1 MKRTKILL
9 FGLIVLCFSVIGAV
23 AQESKIVKSQ
33 MSQAEIDRIVKSFT
47 TKEAEFRRAL
57 TEYVFY
63 RNATIQTIGM
73 GGQVTGVYQRDS
85 FMALNEQGVR
95 AEKILYFPIPTI
107 QEIVITPEDVDNL
120 GSINPFAL
128 EPSKVALYNF
138 TLVGKERIDE
148 LDLYVFDVTPKVM
161 PDPKKTKELLFLGR
175 IWVDDRDLQIV
186 KSKGKAVPEGKNT
199 RYPVVE
205 TWRENVGGKYWF
217 PSYASSDDELV
228 FDSGQA
234 VKLKMRVR
242 YKDYTQGKSEV
253 KILDDTEETPPPR
266 PTPTPTPKKP

>member
-1 MKRTKILL
+1 MKRTRILL
-9 FGLIVLCFSVIGAV
+9 FGLIVLSFLTISVF
-23 AQESKIVKSQ
+23 AQTSNIVKTQ
-33 MSQAEIDRIVKSFT
+33 MSQAEIDRIVKAFT
-47 TKEAEFRRAL
+47 TKEAEFRSAL
-57 TEYVFY
+57 TEYVFN

-73 GGQVTGVYQRDS
+73 GGQVTGVYRRDS
-85 FMALNEQGVR
+85 FMALTEQGIR
-95 AEKILYFPIPTI
+95 AEKILYFPVSTI
-107 QEIVITPEDVDNL
+107 TEIIITPEDVDNL

-128 EPSKVALYNF
+128 EPSKAALYNF

-148 LDLYVFDVTPKVM
+148 LDLYVFDVAPKVL
-161 PDPKKTKELLFLGR
+161 PDPKKTKALLFFGR

-199 RYPVVE
+199 KYPVVE

-217 PSYASSDDELV
+217 PSYATSDDELV

-242 YKDYTQGKSEV
+242 YKGYTQGKSEV
-253 KILDDTEETPPPR
+253 RILDDTDETPPTS

>member
-1 MKRTKILL
+1 MKRTRILL
-9 FGLIVLCFSVIGAV
+9 VGLMVLCFMAIGV
-23 AQESKIVKSQ
+23 SAQQTNIVKTPL
-33 MSQAEIDRIVKSFT
+33 SQADIDRIVKTFT
-47 TKEAEFRRAL
+47 AKEAEFRSAL
-57 TEYVFY
+57 TEYVFN

-73 GGQVTGVYQRDS
+73 GGQVTGVYRRDS

-95 AEKILYFPIPTI
+95 AEKILYFPVSTI
-107 QEIVITPEDVDNL
+107 TEIVITPEDVDNL

-128 EPSKVALYNF
+128 EPAKAALYNF

-148 LDLYVFDVTPKVM
+148 LDLYVFDVAPKVL

-199 RYPVVE
+199 KYPVVE

-234 VKLKMRVR
+234 VKLKMRVH
-242 YKDYTQGKSEV
+242 YKNYTQGKSEV
-253 KILDDTEETPPPR
+253 KILDDTEETPT

>member
-1 MKRTKILL
+1 MNRTRILL
-9 FGLIVLCFSVIGAV
+9 FGLIILCFSAIGAF
-23 AQESKIVKSQ
+23 AQESKIVKAE
-33 MSQAEIDRIVKSFT
+33 MSQAEIDRIVKAFT
-47 TKEAEFRRAL
+47 SKEAEFRSAL

-107 QEIVITPEDVDNL
+107 KEIVITPEDVDNL

-128 EPSKVALYNF
+128 EPAKVALYNF

-148 LDLYVFDVTPKVM
+148 LDLYVFDVAPKVM

-228 FDSGQA
+228 FDSGFS

-242 YKDYTQGKSEV
+242 YKDYTQGKSDV
-253 KILDDTEETPPPR
+253 KILEDTEEAPLPS

>member
-1 MKRTKILL
+1 M
-9 FGLIVLCFSVIGAV
+9 CFMAIGAA
-23 AQESKIVKSQ
+23 AQETNIVKIQ
-33 MSQAEIDRIVKSFT
+33 KSQAEIDRIVTAFT
-47 TKEAEFRRAL
+47 KKETEFRRAL

-63 RNATIQTIGM
+63 RDATIQTIGM
-73 GGQVTGVYQRDS
+73 GGQVTGVYRRDS

-95 AEKILYFPIPTI
+95 SEKIKYFPIPTI
-107 QEIVITPEDVDNL
+107 TEITITPEDIDNL

-148 LDLYVFDVTPKVM
+148 LDLYVFDVAPKVM
-161 PDPKKTKELLFLGR
+161 PDPKKAKDLLFLGR

-234 VKLKMRVR
+234 VKLKMRVK

-253 KILDDTEETPPPR
+253 RILDDTDEAPLPT